1 MQHAV
6 SWTVIPTRQYWE
18 MNHLITER
26 GGTSRAFGDQVRR
39 IIFPC
44 ADGHIALMG
53 VVNAREWG
61 PLVEW
66 LAGEGLADDLGDS
79 SWQILAENAG
89 PGTLTQA
96 AMTDEELAHV
106 YDILGR
112 FFLTHGKAEL
122 AAEARGRGIMLMPVH
137 TPRDLLEH
145 PQLIARDFYRPL
157 EHPELEQTLC
167 YPGAPYRL
175 SETPWQ
181 LRHRAPLIGEHN
193 EAIYGGEL
201 GLSRAELAILMAA
214 GAI

>member
-1 MQHAV
+1 
-6 SWTVIPTRQYWE
+6 
-18 MNHLITER
+18 
-26 GGTSRAFGDQVRR
+26 
-39 IIFPC
+39 
-44 ADGHIALMG
+44 MG
-53 VVNAREWG
+53 VMNVREWG

-66 LAGEGLADDLGDS
+66 LAGEGLADDLSDA
-79 SWQILAENAG
+79 SWRILVENAG

-96 AMTDEELAHV
+96 AVTDAELAHV
-106 YDILGR
+106 YDVLGR
-112 FFLTHGKAEL
+112 FFLKHGKAEL
-122 AAEARGRGIMLMPVH
+122 AAEARRRGIMLLPVH
-137 TPRDLLEH
+137 TPRDLLGH
-145 PQLIARDFYRPL
+145 PQLIARDFYQPL

-167 YPGAPYRL
+167 YPGTPYRL